1 MDALLQVRGLS
12 VDFHTPR
19 GRVHALRE
27 VDLVVPR
34 GEVVGLVG
42 ESGCGKTTLVSAV
55 MRLLADN
62 AEIRGGQIAFDGED
76 ILGLG
81 PDELRRLRGQ
91 RIAMVFQDPMTALN
105 PVLTIATQAIDIQ
118 YRARASRAE
127 KRRRALAMLNRVGIP
142 DAEHR
147 IDRYPHEFS
156 GGMRQRICIALALIA
171 GPDLLIADE
180 PTTALDVTLEAQ
192 IIHLLRELKD
202 EVSGGILF
210 VSHHLGLVAE
220 LCDRVTVM
228 YAGEVVETGTVRDVF
243 HRPRHPYTQALLLCD
258 PARIEAATRELPTIE
273 GEVPSLT
280 RLPEGC
286 VFRPRCPRSF
296 ARCTAP
302 PPFYPAADR
311 AASLHLGHAARCHL
325 LDHG

>member
-1 MDALLQVRGLS
+1 VDALLEVRDLS

-19 GRVHALRE
+19 GRIHALRE
-27 VDLVVPR
+27 VDLAVPR

-42 ESGCGKTTLVSAV
+42 ESGCGKTTLISAV
-55 MRLLADN
+55 MRLLAEN
-62 AEIRGGQIAFDGED
+62 AEIRGGQILFDGQD
-76 ILGLG
+76 VLRLSPG
-81 PDELRRLRGQ
+81 ELRRLRGE

-105 PVLTIATQAIDIQ
+105 PVLPIATQAIDVQ
-118 YRARASRAE
+118 YRARASKAE
-127 KRRRALAMLNRVGIP
+127 KRRRAIAMLRRVGIP
-142 DAEHR
+142 DPERR

-202 EVSGGILF
+202 EVRGSILF

-220 LCDRVTVM
+220 LCDRVSVM
-228 YAGEVVETGTVRDVF
+228 YAGEVVETGTVHDVF

-258 PARIEAATRELPTIE
+258 PARIEAATRDLPTIE
-273 GEVPSLT
+273 GDVPSLIE
-280 RLPEGC
+280 LPEGC
-286 VFRPRCPRSF
+286 VFRPRCPHAF
-296 ARCTAP
+296 ERCLAP
-302 PPFYPAADR
+302 PPLYR
-311 AASLHLGHAARCHL
+311 AAPGHAARCHL

>member
-1 MDALLQVRGLS
+1 MEALLEVRDLS
-12 VDFHTPR
+12 VDFQTPR
-19 GRVHALRE
+19 RRVHALRD
-27 VDLVVPR
+27 VDLMVPR

-55 MRLLADN
+55 MRLLAEN
-62 AEIRGGQIAFDGED
+62 AEIRSGQILFDGQD
-76 ILGLG
+76 ILTLA
-81 PDELRRLRGQ
+81 PDRLRRLRGD

-105 PVLTIATQAIDIQ
+105 PVLTIATQAIDVQ
-118 YRARASRAE
+118 YRAQASRAE
-127 KRRRALAMLNRVGIP
+127 KRRRAIAMLRRVGIP
-142 DAEHR
+142 DPERR

-202 EVSGGILF
+202 EVKGSILF

-228 YAGEVVETGTVRDVF
+228 YAGEVVETGTVHDVF
-243 HRPRHPYTQALLLCD
+243 HRPQHPYTAALLRCD
-258 PARIEAATRELPTIE
+258 PARIEQATRALPTIE
-273 GEVPSLT
+273 GEVPNLT
-280 RLPEGC
+280 LLPEGC
-286 VFRPRCPRSF
+286 VFRPRCPQAF
-296 ARCTAP
+296 DRCMAP
-302 PPFYPAADR
+302 PPLYPAAP
-311 AASLHLGHAARCHL
+311 GHAARCHL

>member
-1 MDALLQVRGLS
+1 MEALLEVRDLS
-12 VDFHTPR
+12 VDFQTPR
-19 GRVHALRE
+19 GRVHALRD
-27 VDLVVPR
+27 VDLMVPR

-55 MRLLADN
+55 MRLLAEN
-62 AEIRGGQIAFDGED
+62 AEIRSGQILFDGQD
-76 ILGLG
+76 ILTLA
-81 PDELRRLRGQ
+81 PDRLRRLRGD

-105 PVLTIATQAIDIQ
+105 PVLTIATQAIDVQ
-118 YRARASRAE
+118 YRAQASRAE
-127 KRRRALAMLNRVGIP
+127 KRRRAIAMLRRVGIP
-142 DAEHR
+142 DPERR

-202 EVSGGILF
+202 EVKGSILF

-228 YAGEVVETGTVRDVF
+228 YAGEVVETGTVHDVF
-243 HRPRHPYTQALLLCD
+243 HRPQHPYTAALLRCD
-258 PARIEAATRELPTIE
+258 PARIEQATRALPTIE
-273 GEVPSLT
+273 GEVPNLT
-280 RLPEGC
+280 LLPEGC
-286 VFRPRCPRSF
+286 VFRPRCPQAF
-296 ARCTAP
+296 DRCMAP
-302 PPFYPAADR
+302 PPLYPAAP
-311 AASLHLGHAARCHL
+311 GHAARCHL